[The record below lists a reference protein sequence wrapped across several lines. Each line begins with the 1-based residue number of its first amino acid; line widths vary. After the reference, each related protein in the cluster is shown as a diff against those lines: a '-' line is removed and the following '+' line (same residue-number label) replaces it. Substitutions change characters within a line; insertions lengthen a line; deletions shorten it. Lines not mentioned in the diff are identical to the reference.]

1 MEAGRTTLEL
11 QGKKKLAVNEET
23 STKTHM
29 PTTQNK
35 DYYGLLGVK
44 KEASSDDIRKAFR
57 KLARRYHPDVN
68 PGDKK
73 AEEKF
78 KEISEANDVLSDEKK
93 RKIYDQVGFYSDQI
107 DPAQAEAYARQ
118 QSGGGQ
124 PPVDFGGFDF
134 SGFQGGP
141 GAGPGQQAGA
151 GSQSWGS
158 FKDIFSGIFSGAQQ
172 PHRPAGPQ
180 PGTDLE
186 YQATV
191 DFWTAIR
198 GGQARIQ
205 VNRQETCPSCHG
217 QASSGGPMPCP
228 ECNGTGQVTQMGGR
242 MKFNI
247 PCPRCNGTGR
257 TSNACATCQ
266 GEGVVSRT
274 ETVDFRIKAGTRDG
288 QRIRL
293 QGKGNAGLN
302 GGAAGDLFLI
312 VRTGTHPVFTRVGDD
327 IHLTVPVTIA
337 EASLGAKVD
346 VPTIDGRAQLKIP
359 PATQSGQKLRMR
371 ERGVENAQRPDQR
384 GDEIVTIEVVVPL
397 LQDERSREIM
407 RELAKLNNQ
416 DPRVAL
422 FEKGRE

>member
-1 MEAGRTTLEL
+1 
-11 QGKKKLAVNEET
+11 
-23 STKTHM
+23 M
-29 PTTQNK
+29 PTTTNK
-35 DYYGLLGVK
+35 DYYALLGVK
-44 KEASSDDIRKAFR
+44 KTATSDEIRKAFR

-93 RKIYDQVGFYSDQI
+93 RKVYDQVGFYSDQI

-118 QSGGGQ
+118 QGSGGGS
-124 PPVDFGGFDF
+124 PVDFGGFDF
-134 SGFQGGP
+134 SGFQSGP
-141 GAGPGQQAGA
+141 GQHPGQQAGA

-158 FKDIFSGIFSGAQQ
+158 FKDIFSGIFSGGQQ
-172 PHRPAGPQ
+172 PQHPRGPQ

-198 GGQARIQ
+198 GGQARLQ
-205 VNRQETCPSCHG
+205 VHRQETCPTCHG
-217 QASSGGPMPCP
+217 QASTGGPVQCS

-247 PCPRCNGTGR
+247 PCPRCNGQGR
-257 TSNACATCQ
+257 TSSACPTCH
-266 GEGVVSRT
+266 GEGLINKT
-274 ETVDFRIKAGTRDG
+274 EAVEFRIKAGTRDG

-302 GGAAGDLFLI
+302 GGAPGDLFLI
-312 VRTGTHPVFTRVGDD
+312 VRTDTHPVFARVGDD
-327 IHLTVPVTIA
+327 IHITVPVTVP

-359 PATQSGQKLRMR
+359 PGTQSGQKLRMR
-371 ERGVENAQRPDQR
+371 ERGVENAARPGQR
-384 GDEIVTIEVVVPL
+384 GDQIVTVEVVVPAL
-397 LQDERSREIM
+397 SDERSKEIM
-407 RELAKLNNQ
+407 RELAKLNSQ

-422 FEKGRE
+422 FDKL

>member
-1 MEAGRTTLEL
+1 MA
-11 QGKKKLAVNEET
+11 
-23 STKTHM
+23 
-29 PTTQNK
+29 TTQNK
-35 DYYGLLGVK
+35 DYYATLGVK
-44 KEASSDDIRKAFR
+44 KTATSDEIRKAFR
-57 KLARRYHPDVN
+57 KAARKYHPDVN
-68 PGDKK
+68 PNDKK

-78 KEISEANDVLSDEKK
+78 KEISEANDILSDDKK
-93 RKIYDQVGFYSDQI
+93 RKVYDQLGFYSDQI

-118 QSGGGQ
+118 QSAGGGGRSQ
-124 PPVDFGGFDF
+124 VDFDGFDF
-134 SGFQGGP
+134 SGFQGG
-141 GAGPGQQAGA
+141 GFGGHGQQAGPQPGQA
-151 GSQSWGS
+151 GWGGS
-158 FKDIFSGIFSGAQQ
+158 FKDIFSGIFSGAQHQQQQ
-172 PHRPAGPQ
+172 PRGPQ

-198 GGQARIQ
+198 GGQARIM
-205 VNRQETCPSCHG
+205 VNRRETCPTCHG
-217 QASSGGPMPCP
+217 QAHTGGVTKCP
-228 ECNGTGQVTQMGGR
+228 DCNGTGQVTQMGGR

-247 PCPRCNGTGR
+247 PCPNCGGTGR
-257 TSNACATCQ
+257 TSNACATCH
-266 GEGVVSRT
+266 GEGTVNKT
-274 ETVDFRIKAGTRDG
+274 ETVEFRIKAGTRDG

-312 VRTGTHPVFTRVGDD
+312 VRTGTNPVFTRVGDD
-327 IHLTVPVTIA
+327 IQLTVPVTVP

-359 PATQSGQKLRMR
+359 PGTQSGQKLRMR
-371 ERGVENAQRPDQR
+371 ERGVENAQRPEQR
-384 GDEIVTIEVVVPL
+384 GDQIVTIEVVVPH

>member
-1 MEAGRTTLEL
+1 
-11 QGKKKLAVNEET
+11 
-23 STKTHM
+23 
-29 PTTQNK
+29 
-35 DYYGLLGVK
+35 YYAMLGVK
-44 KEASSDDIRKAFR
+44 KTATSDEIRKAFR
-57 KLARRYHPDVN
+57 KAARKYHPDVN
-68 PGDKK
+68 PNDKR

-118 QSGGGQ
+118 QGSGGR
-124 PPVDFGGFDF
+124 PRVDFEGFDF
-134 SGFQGGP
+134 SGFGGP
-141 GAGPGQQAGA
+141 GQASAGQAGA
-151 GSQSWGS
+151 GQPGWGS
-158 FKDIFSGIFSGAQQ
+158 FKDIFSGIFTGAQHPPQ
-172 PHRPAGPQ
+172 PRGPQ

-198 GGQARIQ
+198 GGQARMQI
-205 VNRQETCPSCHG
+205 NRQETCPTCHG
-217 QASSGGPMPCP
+217 QAHTGGMMACP
-228 ECNGTGQVTQMGGR
+228 ECSGTGQVTQMGGR

-257 TSNACATCQ
+257 ISNDCPTCR
-266 GEGVVSRT
+266 GEGVVNRT
-274 ETVDFRIKAGTRDG
+274 ETVEFRIKPGTRDG

-302 GGAAGDLFLI
+302 GGPAGDLFLI
-312 VRTGTHPVFTRVGDD
+312 VRTGTSPVFTRVGDD
-327 IHLTVPVTIA
+327 IQLNVPVTVA

-359 PATQSGQKLRMR
+359 PGTQSGQKLRMR
-371 ERGVENAQRPDQR
+371 ERGVESAQHPGQR
-384 GDEIVTIEVVVPL
+384 GDEIVTIEVVVPH

-407 RELAKLNNQ
+407 RELARLNPK

-422 FEKGRE
+422 FEKL

>member
-1 MEAGRTTLEL
+1 MATT
-11 QGKKKLAVNEET
+11 
-23 STKTHM
+23 TH
-29 PTTQNK
+29 K
-35 DYYGLLGVK
+35 DFYATLGVK
-44 KEASSDDIRKAFR
+44 KTATQEEIRKAFR
-57 KLARRYHPDVN
+57 KAARKYHPDVN

-78 KEISEANDVLSDEKK
+78 KEISEANEVLSDEKK
-93 RKIYDQVGFYSDQI
+93 RKVYDQLGFYSDQI

-118 QSGGGQ
+118 QNAGGQ

-134 SGFQGGP
+134 SGFGSGGP
-141 GAGPGQQAGA
+141 QSGAGT
-151 GSQSWGS
+151 SSWGS
-158 FKDIFSGIFSGAQQ
+158 FKDIFSGIFNGAQNQ
-172 PHRPAGPQ
+172 QRPRGPQ

-198 GGQARIQ
+198 GGQMRLQIH
-205 VNRQETCPSCHG
+205 RQEVCPTCHG
-217 QASSGGPMPCP
+217 QAHTGGPMPCP

-257 TSNACATCQ
+257 VSNDCPTCH
-266 GEGVVSRT
+266 GEGVVSKT
-274 ETVDFRIKAGTRDG
+274 ETVEFRIKPGTRDG

-302 GGAAGDLFLI
+302 GGAPGDLFVI
-312 VRTGTHPVFTRVGDD
+312 VRTGTNSVFSRGGDD
-327 IHLTVPVTIA
+327 IHLTVPVTVA

-359 PATQSGQKLRMR
+359 PGTQSGQKLRMR
-371 ERGVENAQRPDQR
+371 ERGVESASHPGQR
-384 GDEIVTIEVVVPL
+384 GDQIVTVEVVVPH
-397 LQDERSREIM
+397 LQDERSKEIM

-416 DPRVAL
+416 DPRVEL
-422 FEKGRE
+422 FSKL

>member
-1 MEAGRTTLEL
+1 
-11 QGKKKLAVNEET
+11 
-23 STKTHM
+23 M

-35 DYYGLLGVK
+35 DYYALLGVK
-44 KEASSDDIRKAFR
+44 KTATSDDIRKAFR
-57 KLARRYHPDVN
+57 KLARKYHPDVN

-93 RKIYDQVGFYSDQI
+93 RKVYDQVGFYSDQI
-107 DPAQAEAYARQ
+107 DPATAEAYARQ
-118 QSGGGQ
+118 QGVAGR
-124 PPVDFGGFDF
+124 PPVDFDGFDF
-134 SGFQGGP
+134 SGFQGGF
-141 GAGPGQQAGA
+141 GGPGQPAGAPAGA
-151 GSQSWGS
+151 GSASWGS
-158 FKDIFSGIFSGAQQ
+158 FKDIFSGIFTGAQQ
-172 PHRPAGPQ
+172 PQRPRGPQ

-191 DFWTAIR
+191 DFWTGIR

-205 VNRQETCPSCHG
+205 VNRQETCPTCHG
-217 QASSGGPMPCP
+217 QAQTGGPMQCP

-257 TSNACATCQ
+257 ISNDCATCQ
-266 GEGVVSRT
+266 GEGVVNRT
-274 ETVDFRIKAGTRDG
+274 ETVEFRMKPGTRDG

-302 GGAAGDLFLI
+302 GGAPGDLFVI

-327 IHLTVPVTIA
+327 IQLTVPITIA
-337 EASLGAKVD
+337 EATLGAKVD
-346 VPTIDGRAQLKIP
+346 VPTIDGRAQLKITP
-359 PATQSGQKLRMR
+359 GTQSGQKLRMR
-371 ERGVENAQRPDQR
+371 ERGVENSQRPDQR
-384 GDEIVTIEVVVPL
+384 GDQIVTVEVVVPT
-397 LQDERSREIM
+397 LQDERSKEIM
-407 RELAKLNNQ
+407 REFAKLNGQ

-422 FEKGRE
+422 FEKME

>member
-1 MEAGRTTLEL
+1 MA
-11 QGKKKLAVNEET
+11 
-23 STKTHM
+23 
-29 PTTQNK
+29 TTQNK
-35 DYYGLLGVK
+35 DYYATLGVK
-44 KEASSDDIRKAFR
+44 KTATSDEIRKAFR
-57 KLARRYHPDVN
+57 KLARKYHPDVN

-93 RKIYDQVGFYSDQI
+93 RKVYDQVGFYSDQI
-107 DPAQAEAYARQ
+107 DPATAEAYARQ

-141 GAGPGQQAGA
+141 GPGSAQQTGA
-151 GSQSWGS
+151 GSQNWGS

-172 PHRPAGPQ
+172 PQRPRGPQ

-205 VNRQETCPSCHG
+205 VNRQEACPTCHG
-217 QASSGGPMPCP
+217 HASSGGPMQCP

-257 TSNACATCQ
+257 TTNACPTCQ
-266 GEGVVSRT
+266 GEGVVNRT
-274 ETVDFRIKAGTRDG
+274 ETVDFRIKPGTRDG

-312 VRTGTHPVFTRVGDD
+312 VRTETHPVFTRVGDD

-384 GDEIVTIEVVVPL
+384 GDQIVTIEVVVPQ

-407 RELAKLNNQ
+407 RELGRLNNQ

-422 FEKGRE
+422 FEKV

>member
-1 MEAGRTTLEL
+1 
-11 QGKKKLAVNEET
+11 
-23 STKTHM
+23 M

-35 DYYGLLGVK
+35 DYYALLGVK
-44 KEASSDDIRKAFR
+44 KTASSDDIRKAFR

-93 RKIYDQVGFYSDQI
+93 RKVYDQVGFYSDQI
-107 DPAQAEAYARQ
+107 DPATAEAYARQ
-118 QSGGGQ
+118 QAGGQ

-134 SGFQGGP
+134 SGFQGG
-141 GAGPGQQAGA
+141 AGPQQGA

-158 FKDIFSGIFSGAQQ
+158 FKDIFSGIFSGAQHPQ
-172 PHRPAGPQ
+172 RPRGPQ

-205 VNRQETCPSCHG
+205 VNRQETCPTCHG
-217 QASSGGPMPCP
+217 QTSTGGQMQCP
-228 ECNGTGQVTQMGGR
+228 ECNGNGQVTQMGGR

-257 TSNACATCQ
+257 ITNTCATCH

-327 IHLTVPVTIA
+327 IQLTVPVTIA

-359 PATQSGQKLRMR
+359 PGTQSGQKLRMR
-371 ERGVENAQRPDQR
+371 ERGVENSQRPDQR
-384 GDEIVTIEVVVPL
+384 GDQIVTVEVVVPTL
-397 LQDERSREIM
+397 NDERSREIM
-407 RELAKLNNQ
+407 RELAKLNSQ

-422 FEKGRE
+422 FDRI

>member
-1 MEAGRTTLEL
+1 
-11 QGKKKLAVNEET
+11 
-23 STKTHM
+23 M
-29 PTTQNK
+29 PTATNK
-35 DYYGLLGVK
+35 DYYATLGVK
-44 KEASSDDIRKAFR
+44 KTATPEEIRKAFR
-57 KLARRYHPDVN
+57 KAARKYHPDVN
-68 PGDKK
+68 PNDKR

-118 QSGGGQ
+118 QQSGGR

-134 SGFQGGP
+134 SGFQGGAAGSQP
-141 GAGPGQQAGA
+141 GAG
-151 GSQSWGS
+151 SSTWGS
-158 FKDIFSGIFSGAQQ
+158 FKDIFSGIFSGAHEQH
-172 PHRPAGPQ
+172 PRGPQ
-180 PGTDLE
+180 SGTDLE

-191 DFWTAIR
+191 DFWSAIR

-205 VNRQETCPSCHG
+205 IHRQEVCPTCHG
-217 QASSGGPMPCP
+217 QAHTGGPMACP
-228 ECNGTGQVTQMGGR
+228 ECNGSGQVTQMGGR

-257 TSNACATCQ
+257 VSNDCPTCH
-266 GEGVVSRT
+266 GEGTIGKT
-274 ETVDFRIKAGTRDG
+274 ETVEFRIKPGTRDG

-302 GGAAGDLFLI
+302 GGAAGDLFVI
-312 VRTGTHPVFTRVGDD
+312 VRTGAHPVFTRAGDD
-327 IHLTVPVTIA
+327 IQITVPVTVP
-337 EASLGAKVD
+337 EAALGAKVD

-359 PATQSGQKLRMR
+359 PGTQSGQKLRMR
-371 ERGVENAQRPDQR
+371 ERGVESASHTGQR
-384 GDEIVTIEVVVPL
+384 GDQIVTVNVLVPH

-416 DPRVAL
+416 DPRVTL
-422 FEKGRE
+422 FDNL